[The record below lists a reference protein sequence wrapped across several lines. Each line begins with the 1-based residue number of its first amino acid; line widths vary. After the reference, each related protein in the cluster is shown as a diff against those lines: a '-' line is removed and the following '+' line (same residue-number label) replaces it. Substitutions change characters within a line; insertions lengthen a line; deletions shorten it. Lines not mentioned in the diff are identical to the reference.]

1 MYRLLKLLIAL
12 SGIAAYCSYASAL
25 TPEQALTADLQRQFP
40 AYEQTEQTVNNTTF
54 LLLQRE
60 NMTSFTKGTAILV
73 PDWSQHA
80 ASPKHIDYLRQQLT
94 DYGWHTLSVMPP
106 SYPDYPLTE
115 DSLTQYQQS
124 LKDRME
130 LVQRTAEQQPGVSI
144 VVAQGSSAAVLNRLY
159 AAKQLAEPAAFIM
172 LGAYLP
178 DPELNR
184 QLAKAMASHQ
194 IPTLD
199 INHQYDNQYVSSQLK
214 LRRQL
219 AQKQLK
225 AMYRQRQIVG
235 SGYHNDEQQW
245 VLQEIYGWLNSVG
258 L

>member
-1 MYRLLKLLIAL
+1 MPYLLLGLLIAIFGTP
-12 SGIAAYCSYASAL
+12 SSYASIL
-25 TPEQALTADLQRQFP
+25 TPEQALTADLKRQLP
-40 AYEQTEQTVNNTTF
+40 SYEQVEQTVNGSTF

-60 NMTSFTKGTAILV
+60 SMTSFTKGTAILV

-80 ASPKHIDYLRQQLT
+80 ASPKHIDHLRQQLT
-94 DYGWHTLSVMPP
+94 DYGWYTLAVMPP
-106 SYPDYPLTE
+106 SYPDHPLTE
-115 DSLTQYQQS
+115 DSLQQYQLS

-130 LVQRTAEQQPGVSI
+130 AAYRLGEQQPGVNI
-144 VVAQGSSAAVLNRLY
+144 VIAQGSSAAVLSRLY
-159 AAKQLAEPAAFIM
+159 ADKQLQDPAAFIM

-178 DPELNR
+178 DQELNR
-184 QLAKAMASHQ
+184 QLAKVMASHQ

-199 INHQYDNQYVSSQLK
+199 ITHQYDNDYTNSQLK

-225 AMYRQRQIVG
+225 AIYRQRQIIG
-235 SGYHNDEQQW
+235 SGYHDDEQDW
-245 VLQEIYGWLNSVG
+245 VLQEIYGWLTSVG